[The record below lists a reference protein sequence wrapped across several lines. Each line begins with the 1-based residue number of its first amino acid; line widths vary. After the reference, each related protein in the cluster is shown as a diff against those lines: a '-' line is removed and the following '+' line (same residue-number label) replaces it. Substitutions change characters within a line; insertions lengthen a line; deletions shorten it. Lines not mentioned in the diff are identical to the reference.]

1 VGRYLARRAGASLL
15 VLFIASIIVFA
26 GIRALPGDPAL
37 ALAGEERDP
46 QSLAQIRTKYGLDEV
61 LPVQYVKWIGN
72 ALQGDLG
79 ESTRTGLDVT
89 GIIIGKLPI
98 TLELALLSV
107 LIGIAIG
114 IPAGIIAAVWRGKP
128 VDYVSSSIALFGL
141 SVPNF
146 WLGLMLILVF
156 AVYLGILPA
165 SGYTPFTENPIEN
178 IEKMILPAFTLGS
191 GLAAVIMR
199 QTRSAMLE
207 SLSADYVRT
216 ARSKGLDERAVVGRH
231 ALRNSLI
238 TVTTIVGLQLG
249 ILISG
254 AVVTEQIFVIPG
266 FGKLTV
272 DAVFQRDLPVLQGVV
287 LFTTAAYV
295 FINLGVDVLYS
306 VLNPRIRITGA
317 AR

>member
-1 VGRYLARRAGASLL
+1 MRGYLARRAGASLL
-15 VLFIASIIVFA
+15 VLFIASLVVFA

-37 ALAGEERDP
+37 ALAGEERGEEA
-46 QSLAQIRTKYGLDEV
+46 LEQIRTKYGLDRP
-61 LPVQYVKWIGN
+61 LPVQYARWMGN

-79 ESTRTGLDVT
+79 ESVRTGLDVT
-89 GIIIGKLPI
+89 GIVVSKLPI

-107 LIGIAIG
+107 LLGIGIGLPTG
-114 IPAGIIAAVWRGKP
+114 IVAAVWRGKAA
-128 VDYVSSSIALFGL
+128 DYVGSSVALFGL

-156 AVYLGILPA
+156 AVYLGVLPA
-165 SGYTPFTENPIEN
+165 SGYTPFTEDPIEN
-178 IEKMILPAFTLGS
+178 VQKMILPAFTLGS

-199 QTRSAMLE
+199 QTRSAMIE

-216 ARSKGLDERAVVGRH
+216 ARSKGLAERAVIGRH
-231 ALRNSLI
+231 ALRNSLV
-238 TVTTIVGLQLG
+238 TVTTVVGLQLG
-249 ILISG
+249 ILMAG

-287 LFTTAAYV
+287 IFTTAAYV
-295 FINLGVDVLYS
+295 VINFGVDVMYS
-306 VLNPRIRITGA
+306 VLNPRIRITGGG
-317 AR
+317 R

>member
-266 FGKLTV
+266 FGKLTL

-306 VLNPRIRITGA
+306 VLNPRIRITGTG
-317 AR
+317 R

>member
-1 VGRYLARRAGASLL
+1 MGRYLARRAGASLL
-15 VLFIASIIVFA
+15 VLFIASVVVFA

-46 QSLAQIRTKYGLDEV
+46 ESLAQIRTKYGLDQPV
-61 LPVQYVKWIGN
+61 PVQYVKWIGN

-89 GIIIGKLPI
+89 TIVVGKLPI

-114 IPAGIIAAVWRGKP
+114 IPAGIAAAVWRGKLP
-128 VDYVSSSIALFGL
+128 DYIGSSVALFGL

-146 WLGLMLILVF
+146 WLGLMLILIF
-156 AVYLGILPA
+156 SVYWGVLPA
-165 SGYTPFTENPIEN
+165 SGYIPFTENPIEN
-178 IEKMILPAFTLGS
+178 LQRMILPAFTLGS

-231 ALRNSLI
+231 ALRNSLV

-295 FINLGVDVLYS
+295 VINLGVDVLYS
-306 VLNPRIRITGA
+306 LLNPRIRITGGG
-317 AR
+317 R